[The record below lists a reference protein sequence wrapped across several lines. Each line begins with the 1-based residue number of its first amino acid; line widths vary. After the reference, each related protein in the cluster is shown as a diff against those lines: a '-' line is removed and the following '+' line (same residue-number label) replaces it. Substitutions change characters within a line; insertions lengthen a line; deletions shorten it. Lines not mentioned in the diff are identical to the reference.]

1 MATYPNIGG
10 MLTSAG
16 ARQGQQL
23 GQAFTGLGQNLMK
36 PVDNLLARKK
46 NEGLQKE
53 VQDFL
58 AANKDDPAALNA
70 EATRYTTMGKND
82 IARVFTEAAQR
93 AVKRKT
99 DAAGVVT
106 AQGNVAAAASNDPAK
121 LRERAN
127 ELAKIPGREQ
137 DALNLLKMATS
148 LEASQNKERTDRGVQ
163 GGLTAITQASSKL
176 HNARLAKDS
185 KAVQEA
191 AAELKEAK
199 VSVVALGG
207 TAEQIRNAEE
217 AGRTTKEADDL
228 SLTTSTIL
236 IDGVPTVVQTATN
249 KETGEIVSQNT
260 IGTTEGKGKG
270 ESKKGLTALFAE
282 QGVEVD
288 LDTVDGI
295 RAARNV
301 ALTDLSN
308 ASLAGLLD
316 EMLVRK
322 LPMNAADSVK
332 MVRDSDPAFALN
344 EELVEKAGR
353 FKVLSDLGKDDVAG
367 VAALIERTV
376 TSTTENDLRAV
387 AELDRFRGSKDIK
400 QSLVDW
406 GTMLA
411 SGKLSE
417 DTLLEYTQ
425 IMTGLEKLAKN
436 RISDSIDRLSVAAVT
451 EKEQAAIDTARK
463 YFGLEDSVEIINQ

>member
-1 MATYPNIGG
+1 MAKFGQSFIQSLTNPGYSQGMFELGSAIGQAPALAKEKKAKQG
-10 MLTSAG
+10 ML
-16 ARQGQQL
+16 QL
-23 GQAFTGLGQNLMK
+23 
-36 PVDNLLARKK
+36 
-46 NEGLQKE
+46 
-53 VQDFL
+53 VQE
-58 AANKDDPAALNA
+58 AL
-70 EATRYTTMGKND
+70 
-82 IARVFTEAAQR
+82 I
-93 AVKRKT
+93 
-99 DAAGVVT
+99 
-106 AQGNVAAAASNDPAK
+106 SNDPTVMEDAGKKIFQTDPDMGAQLIQGAQK
-121 LRERAN
+121 LRTTAQ
-127 ELAKIPGREQ
+127 AGR
-137 DALNLLKMATS
+137 TS
-148 LEASQNKERTDRGVQ
+148 RGLQ
-163 GGLTAITQASSKL
+163 GGLTAIQ
-176 HNARLAKDS
+176 
-185 KAVQEA
+185 A
-191 AAELKEAK
+191 AATRGVPLADLKEAQQ
-199 VSVVALGG
+199 SVISLGG
-207 TAEQIRNAEE
+207 TQDQISDAYKAGIPEAE
-217 AGRTTKEADDL
+217 EADDL

-236 IDGVPTVVQTATN
+236 IDNVPTVVQTATN
-249 KETGEIVSQNT
+249 KKTGQIVSQNT

-316 EMLVRK
+316 DMLVRK

-353 FKVLSDLGKDDVAG
+353 FKILSALGKDDVAG

-400 QSLVDW
+400 QALTDW
-406 GTMLA
+406 GLGLA
-411 SGKLSE
+411 AGRLSE
-417 DTLLEYTQ
+417 DTISEYTQ
-425 IMTGLEKLAKN
+425 IMTGLETLAKN